1 MQVLR
6 SQQESIRPRRVFYL
20 VVLLLLIFRTF
31 YFFPGMSGIYELWN
45 VICFLY
51 LVFAYPLLKSRE
63 HWKLDGFEWYVIA
76 LIAIVPIMSAVCAQS
91 EFGQPILYGLLTE
104 RSMVAVAAVLF
115 CMHRLRIGFFRLSEV
130 KSALMILA
138 WGTAIFWIFMR
149 IALNPANYV
158 SSTRPGGFVSEAEPY
173 WFVLPAQFILIGVLY
188 YALRGL
194 RTGKIRNY
202 LLALLLFTGAVDK
215 ASGRVMILA
224 LLVTFLFF
232 AARWLK
238 LKRLLILLPAM
249 AVGSGL
255 LVGFLYLA
263 APQIVTDRI
272 GQFQAAFTVAFT
284 GEASDDPSANGRIP
298 QVLLAAEGIQKRP
311 FFGSGS
317 ISAQWEGGYRDTL
330 GARFYPEDIG
340 LIGAVYNFGF
350 IGLIFFASQYWF
362 AWRAVKGRLPESN
375 SALSDAAKGFIF
387 YTLLG
392 STMFIY
398 HITTTLFFI
407 MLLRFMASRQWA
419 AASSTAQVI
428 A

>member
-138 WGTAIFWIFMR
+138 WGTAILWIFMR
-149 IALNPANYV
+149 LALNPANYV
-158 SSTRPGGFVSEAEPY
+158 NPANYGFVSEGDQPIFA
-173 WFVLPAQFILIGVLY
+173 LPAQFILIGVLY

-194 RTGKIRNY
+194 RTGKSRDY
-202 LLALLLFTGAVDK
+202 LLALLLFTGAIDK
-215 ASGRVMILA
+215 TSGRVMILSI
-224 LLVTFLFF
+224 LVTFLFF
-232 AARWLK
+232 AVRWLK
-238 LKRLLILLPAM
+238 LKRLLILLPTM
-249 AVGSGL
+249 AAGIGL
-255 LVGFLYLA
+255 LVGLLYLA
-263 APQIVTDRI
+263 APKIVTDRI
-272 GQFQAAFTVAFT
+272 DQFQAVFIVAFT

-298 QVLLAAEGIQKRP
+298 QVLLASEGIQRRP
-311 FFGSGS
+311 LLGSGS
-317 ISAQWEGGYRDTL
+317 ISAQWEGGYRETL